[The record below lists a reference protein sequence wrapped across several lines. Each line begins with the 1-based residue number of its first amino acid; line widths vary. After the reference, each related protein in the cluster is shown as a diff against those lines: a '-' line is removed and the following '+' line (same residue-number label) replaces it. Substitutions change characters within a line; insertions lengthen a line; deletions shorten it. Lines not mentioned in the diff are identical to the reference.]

1 MKWKTKHFVS
11 PPTLQ
16 SGMCDALPPS
26 SLGDANHWRQ
36 LFDSVAALHLQWQ
49 GRHSELWEWKTQVV
63 GSGGVFAAAAAAI
76 FYHMTPPPPPS
87 PLYLDLFD
95 PNCAVGWTEIFSF
108 SHLSPF
114 QAPLFARALG
124 TPVPFPPCYHA
135 PARGYT
141 EYWSVL
147 SWTHL
152 WLILSFLRQFSVNTS
167 ATSPST
173 DWASCS
179 YSKYSQFFMFSNWT
193 LGVERERRREKKHIA
208 TFFLIPLAESC
219 SSVQAVCEST
229 GRSDSSGGWSGIRG
243 RQWNIKSGR
252 IKDGDDPEKNMAVQ
266 AQTQGKTKIRW

>member
-1 MKWKTKHFVS
+1 MLYLHPVLVT
-11 PPTLQ
+11 PTI
-16 SGMCDALPPS
+16 D
-26 SLGDANHWRQ
+26 HWRGC
-36 LFDSVAALHLQWQ
+36 LIALLHCIPNGRAVTVNCGNGKRKLLGVGGCLCCSSCCHLLSHDPPAPQTLTPYIWIY
-49 GRHSELWEWKTQVV
+49 STQTAP
-63 GSGGVFAAAAAAI
+63 SGGQNF
-76 FYHMTPPPPPS
+76 FP
-87 PLYLDLFD
+87 
-95 PNCAVGWTEIFSF
+95 FST
-108 SHLSPF
+108 SPF

-124 TPVPFPPCYHA
+124 IPVPFLPCYHA

-147 SWTHL
+147 SWIHL

-167 ATSPST
+167 ATSPLT

-179 YSKYSQFFMFSNWT
+179 YSKYSQFFMFSNGT

-243 RQWNIKSGR
+243 RQWNMKSGR
-252 IKDGDDPEKNMAVQ
+252 IKDGDDPEKNIAVQ